1 MADSDK
7 NHKIFSD
14 GPTKALFG
22 FVGALSALL
31 VGLSVKTYLKLP
43 SIAPAATARSEEGSP
58 RPRTTPTPAPKNALR
73 LFPANEIRP
82 RHWRVE
88 QEDSESLRMVAP
100 SGAIF
105 EQKLLPLSEG
115 LSPRAIAERIDQRL
129 SRWGQEY
136 QQIRLGS
143 VERGGLK
150 MTRLEYELNL
160 VGKPTQ
166 RNVTIMGRVRVGGER
181 RVALWTLAAT
191 DQSFSDDKEA
201 LEEVGIKL

>member
-1 MADSDK
+1 MA
-7 NHKIFSD
+7 
-14 GPTKALFG
+14 PQRLCFG
-22 FVGALSALL
+22 VVGALSVL
-31 VGLSVKTYLKLP
+31 VMGLSVKTYLQLP
-43 SIAPAATARSEEGSP
+43 SAATVGADRVNT
-58 RPRTTPTPAPKNALR
+58 RPRATPTPAPENALR

-82 RHWRVE
+82 RQWRVE
-88 QEDSESLRMVAP
+88 QEDSESLRIVAP

-136 QQIRLGS
+136 QQVRLGS

-166 RNVTIMGRVRVGGER
+166 HNVTIIGRVRAGGER
-181 RVALWTLAAT
+181 RVAIWTLAAT
-191 DQSFSDDKEA
+191 DQSFAADKDA
-201 LEEVGIKL
+201 MKAAGVVF